1 MDGMAEAAAESS
13 GRLRTVPDG
22 SGQPGTDGKDGGDQR
37 LGRAL
42 DIAGVCAAVVLG
54 VIIFDIMSGGKI
66 TRLLR
71 GKRGGCEGCGDQDP
85 SGDS

>member
-1 MDGMAEAAAESS
+1 MDGMAETATKPTP
-13 GRLRTVPDG
+13 LRPASDPD
-22 SGQPGTDGKDGGDQR
+22 TDGTDGGDQR

-54 VIIFDIMSGGKI
+54 VIIFDIVSGGRI

-71 GKRGGCEGCGDQDP
+71 GKRGGCEGCGDQDQEP
-85 SGDS
+85 SSDS